1 MNNNDANNNSNY
13 QVKGNHQ
20 LTNHRLSIVAIS
32 TDSDSISLMPINV
45 KSMLLNGV
53 SDKEVAKNW
62 LASIK
67 CEDYLSNFLD
77 NGYDMHILTRMTPQD
92 LTAIGCKLPA
102 TRKKLLSEIKKLNI
116 EDDIPDYRPDSFE
129 KWLHLMKLIEY
140 YPRLCTE
147 GYDTIDKVCD
157 LTWEDLEDI
166 GITKLGHQKR
176 LLVGIDKLK
185 KLAKRQEDLQ
195 NEQQSIYDVHP
206 NHRVSLHKNNSQDS
220 RLSTLSRS
228 TSRSGFFQTRSG
240 ANLDHRGLPVATVMP
255 ALKHVNAQASS
266 EVKTDNFNVD
276 GDDKTISQQTN
287 LANHRLSTSTTYGT
301 YQQAIYK
308 TQENPRSSINDF
320 CTMKRTPPP
329 LPPMRTN
336 SLKLPTSNG
345 TPNNINSIYG
355 NAGNV
360 GSFSPSTQVNSST
373 SFLRTQKLATV
384 TNNRLSNSNGQV
396 RTISGSQTLMR
407 SIMPVRE
414 APAPPSLTNSPGI
427 PEKIDEEPSM
437 QMHIFASLT
446 ETLNNQT
453 LMNTS
458 LISHQLAGAD
468 EFPPPPPST

>member
-1 MNNNDANNNSNY
+1 MNNNDNNNNN
-13 QVKGNHQ
+13 NHQ
-20 LTNHRLSIVAIS
+20 VDGNQQLATHRLSVVAVSIESES
-32 TDSDSISLMPINV
+32 TTLMPINV

-53 SDKEVAKNW
+53 SDKEVARNW

-67 CEDYLSNFLD
+67 CEEYLANFLD

-102 TRKKLLSEIKKLNI
+102 TRKKLLIEIKKLNI

-140 YPRLCTE
+140 YPRLCAE

-157 LTWEDLEDI
+157 LTWEDLEEI

-185 KLAKRQEDLQ
+185 KLQKRQEEIQ

-206 NHRVSLHKNNSQDS
+206 NHRVTLNKNSQES
-220 RLSTLSRS
+220 RMSTLSRS

-255 ALKHVNAQASS
+255 ALKHINAQATSD
-266 EVKTDNFNVD
+266 VKTDKFNIN
-276 GDDKTISQQTN
+276 GDDNQTSQQTN
-287 LANHRLSTSTTYGT
+287 IANHRLSTSTTYGT
-301 YQQAIYK
+301 YQQALNRS
-308 TQENPRSSINDF
+308 QDNPRSSINDF

-336 SLKLPTSNG
+336 SLKMPTTNG
-345 TPNNINSIYG
+345 LNNNNNSIYG

-360 GSFSPSTQVNSST
+360 GSFAPTTQSNSSM
-373 SFLRTQKLATV
+373 SFLRSPKLSTM
-384 TNNRLSNSNGQV
+384 TNNKFSSTNGQG
-396 RTISGSQTLMR
+396 RSIGGTQTLMR
-407 SIMPVRE
+407 SVMPVRE
-414 APAPPSLTNSPGI
+414 APAPPSLASSPGL
-427 PEKIDEEPSM
+427 PGKIDEEPSM
-437 QMHIFASLT
+437 QMHIFASPI
-446 ETLNNQT
+446 ENINNQT